1 MNFVFMILLVL
12 LILLL
17 FNLYIY
23 DINTLYYTFLLMFT
37 LLSHELYF
45 LK

>member
-12 LILLL
+12 LILLF
-17 FNLYIY
+17 FNLYIL
-23 DINTLYYTFLLMFT
+23 DINSSYYTFLLMFT

-45 LK
+45 VK

>member
-12 LILLL
+12 LILIC
-17 FNLYIY
+17 FNLYISEV
-23 DINTLYYTFLLMFT
+23 NTSYHTFLLMFT

-45 LK
+45 F